1 VQASVLTQRVL
12 GKQGVHDLASF
23 TKVVH
28 VNLIGT

>member
-1 VQASVLTQRVL
+1 VLIQRVL

-23 TKVVH
+23 TKVVQ